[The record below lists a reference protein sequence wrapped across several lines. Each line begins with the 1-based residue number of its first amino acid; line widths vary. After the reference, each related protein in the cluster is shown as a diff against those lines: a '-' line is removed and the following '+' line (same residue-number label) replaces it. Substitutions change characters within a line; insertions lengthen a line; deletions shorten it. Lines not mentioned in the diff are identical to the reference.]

1 MRKEF
6 GGKSGSEGG
15 ARISCAYIATFA
27 GRDDTDGEEEEK
39 VCGCEYGS
47 DNYAGGIVVG
57 CQLMSRVGWRGEAM
71 LVRTFW
77 SRRRK
82 WLPPATR
89 M

>member
-39 VCGCEYGS
+39 VCECEYGS
-47 DNYAGGIVVG
+47 DNYAG
-57 CQLMSRVGWRGEAM
+57 
-71 LVRTFW
+71 
-77 SRRRK
+77 
-82 WLPPATR
+82 
-89 M
+89 